1 MHVSSLSKVW
11 YLNWLFLIHLSSSS
25 CFAFFGRC
33 MGNSFPNGFEFK
45 FDLNPGSTVTNLTFL
60 SYLYTKT
67 TSSV

>member
-25 CFAFFGRC
+25 YFTFFGR
-33 MGNSFPNGFEFK
+33 NSFPNGFEFK
-45 FDLNPGSTVTNLTFL
+45 FDLNPENTVTSLTFL